1 MELHIKPL
9 SIEGSERVA
18 VVNTQFNTAFPA
30 KMKEIKGSRWTPEHN
45 CWHIPYTREAWTKFQ
60 EVFEGHTIIRDV
72 SSNEVI
78 TEAAIT
84 DGMTARH
91 PVSIAINTDTTN
103 ADSENFDAITDG
115 ATARHPVS
123 TEATQKVIARRCI
136 EQPDRV
142 FLSILEDRKDWII
155 YIAQTKGQAWH
166 SAENLWSVPR
176 TKELHQ
182 QFADYFG
189 DALVIDKKNLITLT
203 DADTTPLLENVDRGS
218 ENFKNSLN
226 VKITNVEKTTPFQ
239 NLPPQYKRFTDKL
252 TVFDHPTK
260 QDFWCLNLPKLLV
273 PTHLQTVKNI
283 QGRAWNDAWF
293 VWDIPKT
300 MLSQHFLDTY
310 LPNLVHWDCERK
322 TEATKAEA
330 LPIIKQVDIVAKKTA
345 AIKQNTPIV
354 ENTVINTAQFDSFP
368 TEEYATHQA
377 KNWQKSDNNV
387 LESHTPDANN
397 ARKVVVRLAPFWRG
411 KLSVVVPYNLTW
423 IEKIKQMSGKQW
435 HKDHKCWTLPYSPF
449 TIETLEKNFGD
460 HLDIDLSDPQQPTPH
475 SAAAHSLPQTT
486 PTNTPTLIQTSKP
499 PQLANK
505 QLPTDWTNKFV
516 FVPTPNDSQQTTPQQ
531 PFNPTSN
538 LTIDRRQQ
546 PNTFDIETPQYK
558 TEITKLEEKMT
569 MKRMAHE
576 TIKLY
581 KNCFGQFIKHYD
593 SLHPENITKDQII
606 KYMVGRIQTGNFSET
621 QQNNF
626 ISAIKCYYELV
637 LGRERTYYDLQ
648 RPKMP
653 FHLPNILSENE
664 TIKLFNAV
672 TNIKHRCILL
682 AIYSSGIR
690 LSELTNLR
698 IQDLREADNCMFI
711 KGGKGRKDRLT
722 LLSPILLEQL
732 KPYLAEYTP
741 NYWLFEGQTGGKY
754 SNRSV
759 QEILRKAVDKSG
771 VNPFA
776 TVHTLRHSF
785 ATHLVLG
792 GENLITVQHL
802 LGHEDLRT
810 TEIYIHLTGEF
821 IRNTKSPLDRL
832 KF

>member
-1 MELHIKPL
+1 MELHITPL
-9 SIEGSERVA
+9 SIEESKRVA
-18 VVNTQFNTAFPA
+18 VINTQYDTAFPT
-30 KMKEIKGSRWTPEHN
+30 KMKQIAGSRWTPEEN
-45 CWHIPYTREAWTKFQ
+45 CWHIPYTREAWEKFQ
-60 EVFEGHTIIRDV
+60 EVFEGHTIIREI
-72 SSNEVI
+72 SSDSVNKN
-78 TEAAIT
+78 A
-84 DGMTARH
+84 
-91 PVSIAINTDTTN
+91 NTN
-103 ADSENFDAITDG
+103 
-115 ATARHPVS
+115 
-123 TEATQKVIARRCI
+123 KVIANHSVSTPVELTTETFNKVNGSQLSVYRSA

-142 FLSILEDRKDWII
+142 FLSIPQDRIDWKNYVGQIEG
-155 YIAQTKGQAWH
+155 QTWH
-166 SAENLWSVPR
+166 SADRLWSVPR

-182 QFADYFG
+182 QFTEYFG
-189 DALVIDKKNLITLT
+189 NALVIDKETLIVLT
-203 DADTTPLLENVDRGS
+203 DVKTPPLALSVNADNAF
-218 ENFKNSLN
+218 NNS
-226 VKITNVEKTTPFQ
+226 VTHQ
-239 NLPPQYKRFTDKL
+239 NIPPQYKRLEKQL
-252 TVFDHPTK
+252 TVFEHPTK
-260 QDFWCLNLPKLLV
+260 QDYWCLNLPKSLV
-273 PTHLQTVKNI
+273 PTHLQTVRNI
-283 QGRAWNDAWF
+283 QGRTWNNAWF

-300 MLSQHFLDTY
+300 VLSQHFLDTY

-322 TEATKAEA
+322 TEAPPTIKHTEVVAEKTS
-330 LPIIKQVDIVAKKTA
+330 PIEQNKPIVRKTA
-345 AIKQNTPIV
+345 
-354 ENTVINTAQFDSFP
+354 INTAQFDSFP
-368 TEEYATHQA
+368 TEEYTTHQSR
-377 KNWQKSDNNV
+377 NWQNAENSAPIPQ
-387 LESHTPDANN
+387 TPN
-397 ARKVVVRLAPFWRG
+397 AYNAYKIVVRLATFWRG
-411 KLSVVVPYNLTW
+411 KLSVVVPYNLAW

-435 HKDHKCWTLPYSPF
+435 HADRKCWTLPYSPF

-475 SAAAHSLPQTT
+475 LASVNPLPQTT
-486 PTNTPTLIQTSKP
+486 SINKP
-499 PQLANK
+499 PQLENK
-505 QLPTDWTNKFV
+505 QLPTDWTDKFV
-516 FVPTPNDSQQTTPQQ
+516 FVPTLNDAVQTTPQQ

-546 PNTFDIETPQYK
+546 PNNFDIETPQYK

-569 MKRMAHE
+569 LKRMAHE

-593 SLHPENITKDQII
+593 SIHPENITKDQII
-606 KYMVGRIQTGNFSET
+606 KYMVGRIQSGSFSET
-621 QQNNF
+621 QQNSF

-653 FHLPNILSENE
+653 FHLPNILSEAE
-664 TIKLFNAV
+664 TIKLFKAV

-698 IQDLREADNCMFI
+698 IQDLREADNCMYI

-722 LLSPILLEQL
+722 LLSPALLTHI
-732 KPYLAEYTP
+732 KPYLKEYTP

-759 QEILRKAVDKSG
+759 QKILRDAVEKSG

-802 LGHEDLRT
+802 LGHEDLKT